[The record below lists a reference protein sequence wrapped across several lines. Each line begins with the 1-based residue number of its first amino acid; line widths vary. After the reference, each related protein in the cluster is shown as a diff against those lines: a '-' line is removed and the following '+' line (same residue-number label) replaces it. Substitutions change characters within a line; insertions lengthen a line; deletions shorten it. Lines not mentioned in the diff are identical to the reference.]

1 MLKKLRLDA
10 TKTFEIAL
18 TANEVSKMLVDYLH
32 GRAHAMTIGCEQGD
46 ILKWDDL
53 IVQHSKG
60 LLEHFQVKR
69 NNSNFSEHEPDRT
82 QSIISKGSNLGKLHP
97 LSPLDESLAALA
109 VWTTTYDPMT
119 SAPPRSFKIALP
131 EFGVLVKKGIEIR
144 QMYEFTQQITTS
156 STPTSMGTLAAAQPV
171 IQKIYLYLTSW
182 CGFQDWQHILR
193 AFRRVKFVHTGT
205 EQELDDN
212 SKFLLSQC
220 FVQQDKVLQDIKGFI
235 SANSTYTSAM
245 TPRPLFGLLKAYK
258 LSNLTVW
265 SQYDNQGSKW
275 DVGGIVDDTFQSVE
289 IAEKVVPQF
298 WSADGMSMIKVNGSL
313 PHKGVLQHAIL
324 RLIMHMPNQNY
335 AHVNDVNGWNLVTKN
350 LIGGTLGTG
359 KEDCSFALVESSGN
373 YVCSDT
379 RCVDGPDAID
389 KEGDALTVQ
398 MNIQNWK
405 NIVERIEKEIMGLDA
420 GDIRTALWDRWTS
433 WKSILEADHS
443 VQVEYCR
450 SMLHPTAEG
459 SDIAAML
466 RLGPKTASLV
476 ANGIFMSLVLG
487 IALSDVDQGF
497 ETIGNNMTLN
507 ARALTYWSGPS
518 AMERKV
524 RALADPG
531 VGNLIGKESA
541 KILILSG
548 ISNSVSEIKETTLAE
563 SQMANSLASPH
574 SPTLMVTYSAKL
586 KMLIAG
592 GSLAELRAY
601 FEKEIKDTEDERNKL
616 IYHLGA

>member
-18 TANEVSKMLVDYLH
+18 TANEISKMLVDYVN

-46 ILKWDDL
+46 LLEWDDL
-53 IVQHSKG
+53 IVEHSKG
-60 LLEHFQVKR
+60 QLEHFQMKR
-69 NNSNFSEHEPDRT
+69 NYTNFSAHEPDRK
-82 QSIISKGSNLGKLHP
+82 QSIISKGSNSQNMHD
-97 LSPLDESLAALA
+97 LSPLDDALAALA
-109 VWTTTYDPMT
+109 DWTINFDPMT
-119 SAPPRSFKIALP
+119 SNPPRSFKIALP
-131 EFGVLVKKGIEIR
+131 EFGVLVKKRIAIR
-144 QMYEFTQQITTS
+144 NMFEFSQEITTS
-156 STPTSMGTLAAAQPV
+156 TTAASMANLASKQSV
-171 IQKIYLYLTSW
+171 IHDIYLYLTSW

-205 EQELDDN
+205 EQELDDD
-212 SKFLLSQC
+212 SKLLLSQC
-220 FVQQDKVLQDIKGFI
+220 FVQQDRVLQDIKGFI

-265 SQYDNQGSKW
+265 SQYDNHGSKW
-275 DVGGIVDDTFQSVE
+275 DVGGIVDDTFKSVE

-298 WSADGMSMIKVNGSL
+298 WSAGGMSLIKVNGSL
-313 PHKGVLQHAIL
+313 PQKGVLQHAIL

-359 KEDCSFALVESSGN
+359 KEDCSFALVESSGS

-379 RCVDGPDAID
+379 RCVDGPNAID
-389 KEGDALTVQ
+389 KEGDALTIQ
-398 MNIQNWK
+398 MNIENWK
-405 NIVERIEKEIMGLDA
+405 DIVVRIEKEIMGLGA
-420 GDIRTALWDRWTS
+420 GDIRTALWDRWTG
-433 WKSILEADHS
+433 WKSILEADHT

-450 SMLHPTAEG
+450 SMLHPNAEG

-476 ANGIFMSLVLG
+476 ANGIFLSLVLG
-487 IALSDVDQGF
+487 IALSDIDQGF
-497 ETIGNNMTLN
+497 EIIGNNMTLN
-507 ARALTYWSGPS
+507 TRALTYWSGPS
-518 AMERKV
+518 GMERKV
-524 RALADPG
+524 RALADLG
-531 VGNLIGKESA
+531 IGSLIGKESA

-574 SPTLMVTYSAKL
+574 SPTLMVTDSAKL
-586 KMLIAG
+586 KMLIEG
-592 GSLAELRAY
+592 GSLAELKAY
-601 FEKEIKDTEDERNKL
+601 FEKEIKDTEEEKNKL
-616 IYHLGA
+616 INHLGA